1 MGLDAPSEG
10 KQPGFL
16 LKWRPFESVPVG
28 LLRRGVFVKRTMR
41 WRLAIV
47 LVLMGALVAALV
59 GWKVHVIRKVMA
71 ASVPMPQTVSTATAA
86 YSEWQP
92 QVRAVGS
99 LRAIHGVEVTTEV
112 AGLVRKLDFKSG
124 ASARAGQTLVQ
135 LNADPDVAQLK
146 ALMAEANLAAL
157 TYHRDLIQ
165 YQAQAI
171 GRAQLDTDIANLKS
185 TREQE
190 AAQAALVA
198 KKTIRAPFNG
208 LLGITTVNPGQ
219 YLNPG
224 DAIVTLQSLD
234 PIFVDF
240 RLPQDDLSRVRVGQI
255 VHVAADAFPGETFEG
270 RITSIDPL
278 VDASTRNFEAEA
290 TIRNPERRLFPGM
303 FVRTTIDVG
312 AEQRYLTLP
321 QTAVTYNPYGETVY
335 RVRSPKEPAGHP
347 TAQLTFVTLGPSR
360 GDQVAIVKGLEA
372 GDVVV
377 TGGQMKIKNG
387 TQLAINNSVLPSD
400 DPDPTPQ
407 EH

>member
-1 MGLDAPSEG
+1 M
-10 KQPGFL
+10 KN
-16 LKWRPFESVPVG
+16 VM
-28 LLRRGVFVKRTMR
+28 RR
-41 WRLAIV
+41 RLVLV
-47 LVLMGALVAALV
+47 LVLMVVLVAAV
-59 GWKVHVIRKVMA
+59 IGWKVHVIRKVIA
-71 ASVPMPQTVSTATAA
+71 ASVPMAQTVSTATAA

-92 QVRAVGS
+92 QVEAVGS

-112 AGLVRKLDFKSG
+112 AGLVRRLDFKSG
-124 ASARAGQTLVQ
+124 ADARAGQTLVQ
-135 LNADPDVAQLK
+135 LNADPDTAQLQ

-185 TREQE
+185 AREQE

-234 PIFVDF
+234 PIYVDF
-240 RLPQDDLSRVRVGQI
+240 RLPQDNLSRVRVGQT
-255 VHVAADAFPGETFEG
+255 VHVAADAFPGKTFEG
-270 RITSIDPL
+270 TITSIDPL
-278 VDASTRNFEAEA
+278 VDPSTRNFEAEA
-290 TIRNPERRLFPGM
+290 TIRNPEHRLFPGM
-303 FVRTTIDVG
+303 FVRTTVDAG
-312 AEQRYLTLP
+312 AQERYLTLP
-321 QTAVTYNPYGETVY
+321 QTAVTYNPYGQTVY
-335 RVRSPKEPAGHP
+335 LVRNPKGPSGHP
-347 TAQLTFVTLGPSR
+347 TATLTFVVLGPSR
-360 GDQVAIVKGLEA
+360 GDQVAVLKGIAA
-372 GDVVV
+372 GDLIV

-387 TQLAINNSVLPSD
+387 TELAINNSVLPRNNPS
-400 DPDPTPQ
+400 PTPQ